1 MARLNGGTTSTVGAI
16 VQVSR
21 ENLALAVLW
30 GAISA
35 SALMILLAPKM
46 TAAGA
51 GGSGLSK
58 IMASLVARYS
68 RFVADALR
76 WKFTPTLTASTV

>member
-35 SALMILLAPKM
+35 SALMILLGPKM

-58 IMASLVARYS
+58 IMASLVQ
-68 RFVADALR
+68 
-76 WKFTPTLTASTV
+76 TAF

>member
-1 MARLNGGTTSTVGAI
+1 MARLNGGTTSTVGAM

-51 GGSGLSK
+51 GGP
-58 IMASLVARYS
+58 R
-68 RFVADALR
+68 
-76 WKFTPTLTASTV
+76 P

>member
-1 MARLNGGTTSTVGAI
+1 MQVAVACKPLAMLNGVAISTMGAI
-16 VQVSR
+16 VKVSR

-58 IMASLVARYS
+58 IMASLVQ
-68 RFVADALR
+68 
-76 WKFTPTLTASTV
+76 TAF